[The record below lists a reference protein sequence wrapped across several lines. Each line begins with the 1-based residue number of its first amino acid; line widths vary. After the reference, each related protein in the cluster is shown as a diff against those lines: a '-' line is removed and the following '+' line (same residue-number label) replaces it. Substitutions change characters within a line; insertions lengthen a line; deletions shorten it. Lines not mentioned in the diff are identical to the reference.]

1 MFEILMMIGLG
12 LITIAIV
19 VMIELNNNIKELNK
33 QASAQKTAEKRTH
46 PVISKVKFDNVLYGR
61 TNIYDKYKN
70 KDGLYE
76 PVKTANGIEIKRKGE

>member
-1 MFEILMMIGLG
+1 MFEIL
-12 LITIAIV
+12 TI
-19 VMIELNNNIKELNK
+19 IELWLTVTAIALILDLNSNIKELNK

-46 PVISKVKFDNVLYGR
+46 PVISKAKFDNVLSGR
-61 TNIYDKYKN
+61 TNVYDKYKN